1 MDNGKVSAVLWKDGV
16 ASSILASA
24 TTASVVELVDT
35 RVLETRAARRTGS
48 TPVKGTNFEN
58 NEHFV
63 LGHPVAPNHRSRV
76 RFLGGVPQSFG
87 EMVSL
92 MTLNHAF

>member
-35 RVLETRAARRTGS
+35 RVLETRAHRACRFDSCQRHQLENNFPQGSKLCPYHIGKCTGS
-48 TPVKGTNFEN
+48 WPPVSGFDSQWTP
-58 NEHFV
+58 
-63 LGHPVAPNHRSRV
+63 
-76 RFLGGVPQSFG
+76 Q
-87 EMVSL
+87 
-92 MTLNHAF
+92 